1 MKKLILA
8 MAAVMVAAAPALAER
23 HQSADKRFALP
34 VERMANAIQSIELS
48 AIVSTEMTGATA
60 VEPNLAQADDTA
72 GSNDSREVYY
82 ENCTAARAAGAAP
95 IYVGEPGYR
104 RKLDR
109 DGDGV
114 ACE

>member
-1 MKKLILA
+1 MKALLSAVLILV
-8 MAAVMVAAAPALAER
+8 AVPAFA
-23 HQSADKRFALP
+23 QSDEPAD
-34 VERMANAIQSIELS
+34 QSD
-48 AIVSTEMTGATA
+48 
-60 VEPNLAQADDTA
+60 N
-72 GSNDSREVYY
+72 SRENYY
-82 ENCTAARAAGAAP
+82 PNCAAARAAGAAP

>member
-1 MKKLILA
+1 MKALLSAALILIT
-8 MAAVMVAAAPALAER
+8 APAFA
-23 HQSADKRFALP
+23 QSDDP
-34 VERMANAIQSIELS
+34 SDQS
-48 AIVSTEMTGATA
+48 
-60 VEPNLAQADDTA
+60 D
-72 GSNDSREVYY
+72 DSRDVYY